1 MTHLDTRIEHDA
13 LGDVAVPVEAPWG
26 AQTQRAL
33 RHFDI
38 STETLPR
45 ELILALA
52 RVKRAC
58 ARTNAAMGAVPEPI
72 ATAIMAA
79 ATEVLDGQHE
89 QAFPLRIWQSGS
101 GTQSNMNMNE
111 VLAHRA
117 QALWAAQEDGSA
129 FIHPNDHVNRSQS
142 SNDVFP
148 TAMHVA
154 SALAVHQ
161 RLLPALSAL
170 RGSLH
175 VQAGRFGHLVKI
187 GRTHLQDAVPLTL
200 GQELSGYEAQLAH
213 AEQAI
218 VQALPAVQ
226 ALAIGGTAVGTGL
239 NAPPGFGEG
248 VAQALAEETGL
259 PFSPA
264 ANRFAAIAAHDALV
278 ALHGA
283 LKVLAVALTKL
294 ANDLRWLASGPRC
307 GLGELVL
314 PANEPGS
321 SIMPGKVNPSQC
333 EALLMV
339 CVQVLGNDTVVG
351 LAGAGGNL
359 ELNTFKPLLA
369 HSVLQSIRLL
379 ADGCTS
385 FEAHCVRGLEANAAR
400 IAELRER
407 TLMLVT
413 ALAPHI
419 GYDRAAAVALHAHEH
434 GLTLRE
440 AAGALGVDMVLFDE
454 RVRAENMV

>member
-58 ARTNAAMGAVPEPI
+58 ARTNAAMGTVPEPI

-259 PFSPA
+259 PFSSA

-434 GLTLRE
+434 VLTLRE

>member
-33 RHFDI
+33 RHFAI
-38 STETLPR
+38 SHETMPS
-45 ELILALA
+45 ELIQALA

-58 ARTNAAMGAVPEPI
+58 ARTNAALGALPPEM
-72 ATAIMAA
+72 AAAIESA
-79 ATEVLDGQHE
+79 ATEVIEGGHDE
-89 QAFPLRIWQSGS
+89 AFPLRIWQSGS
-101 GTQSNMNMNE
+101 GTQTNMNMNE

-117 QALWAAQEDGSA
+117 HALWAAQGDA
-129 FIHPNDHVNRSQS
+129 RTRIHPNDHVNRSQS

-175 VQAGRFGHLVKI
+175 AQAGRFGHLVKI

-200 GQELSGYEAQLAH
+200 GQEFSGYEAQLAH

-218 VQALPAVQ
+218 VQTLPAVQ

-248 VAQALAEETGL
+248 VAQVLTEDTGL
-259 PFSPA
+259 AFSPA
-264 ANRFAAIAAHDALV
+264 PNRFAAIAAHDAIV
-278 ALHGA
+278 GLHGA
-283 LKVLAVALTKL
+283 LKVLAVALMKL

-351 LAGAGGNL
+351 LAGASGNL
-359 ELNTFKPLLA
+359 ELNTFKPVMA
-369 HSVLQSIRLL
+369 HNVLQSIRLL
-379 ADGCTS
+379 ADGCAS
-385 FEAHCVRGLEANAAR
+385 FEAHCVRGLEANAPR

-419 GYDRAAAVALHAHEH
+419 GYDRAAAVALHAHEQ
-434 GLTLRE
+434 GLTLRD
-440 AAGALGVDMVLFDE
+440 AAEALGVDMALFDE
-454 RVRAENMV
+454 RVRAEHMV